1 MSSSSAVPN
10 KKPVPLVPLLMAA
23 VAVLALLGGVLYLN
37 RPAPKTLASTASHEA
52 KAYLTNLGLSDVN
65 MQASE
70 NLVNQKVV
78 EVLGNISNNGP
89 RELKSIDV
97 YCLFYGLDGREV
109 HRERLRIVGGAGT
122 PGSLKPGATKSFRM
136 PFDSLPDGWNQALPK
151 MVIAQITFVN

>member
-1 MSSSSAVPN
+1 MSSSSAVP
-10 KKPVPLVPLLMAA
+10 KKKSLPLVPVL
-23 VAVLALLGGVLYLN
+23 VATVVVLALGAGVVYLN
-37 RPAPKTLASTASHEA
+37 HPVQKAEESAASQEA
-52 KAYLTNLGLSDVN
+52 KAYLGNLGLSDVS

-89 RELKSIDV
+89 RELRSIDV
-97 YCLFYGLDGREV
+97 YCLFYGVDGNEL
-109 HRERLRIVGGAGT
+109 HRERLHIVGGIGT

-136 PFDSLPDGWNQALPK
+136 PFDTLPDGWNQALPK

>member
-1 MSSSSAVPN
+1 MSSSAAETKKKSFPFVPA
-10 KKPVPLVPLLMAA
+10 LTAAA
-23 VAVLALLGGVLYLN
+23 VLLALLVAWFYLN
-37 RPAPKTLASTASHEA
+37 RPVPKTEETAASQEA
-52 KAYLTNLGLSDVN
+52 KAYLANLALSDVN

-97 YCLFYGLDGREV
+97 YCLFYGLDNREL
-109 HRERLRIVGGAGT
+109 HRERLRIVGGVAA

-136 PFDSLPDGWNQALPK
+136 PFDTLPDGWNQAMPK
-151 MVIAQITFVN
+151 MVIAQITFAN